1 MDFSILLVLLSINIM
16 AYSFVFY
23 GISVFMNMC
32 VSLSYEYHS
41 CIQESHILI
50 YPEDFFYLV
59 VFSYS
64 ELTIFVLF

>member
-23 GISVFMNMC
+23 GICVFMNMC

-41 CIQESHILI
+41 CIHSGVINI
-50 YPEDFFYLV
+50 CRRIFYLV
-59 VFSYS
+59 VCSYS